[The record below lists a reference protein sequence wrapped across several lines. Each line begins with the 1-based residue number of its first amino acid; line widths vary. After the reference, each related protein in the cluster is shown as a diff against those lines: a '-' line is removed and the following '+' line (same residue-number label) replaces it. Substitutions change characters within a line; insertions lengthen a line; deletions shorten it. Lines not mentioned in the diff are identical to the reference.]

1 MKNTNSTALFVSAF
15 SSNRARPD
23 LSGLSA
29 TPDLDM
35 ELSNTTGHCLRTG
48 DAIRSLPPLIEPLDR
63 IMHSG
68 VQAPLTVTSVL
79 GSPGE

>member
-1 MKNTNSTALFVSAF
+1 MYSTALFFSAF
-15 SSNRARPD
+15 SSNRERPD

-29 TPDLDM
+29 TPDLDNM
-35 ELSNTTGHCLRTG
+35 ELSNTTGHRLRTG

-63 IMHSG
+63 LMPSG

-79 GSPGE
+79 GTPGE